1 MQLMRRL
8 FDGQYNIY
16 SNISIF
22 KGRLNAEIF
31 IIIKQIRFIIIY
43 VLFMYLDDNSVW
55 TEAAKYLLN
64 PLVFKIKNIITL
76 KNIIFLKV

>member
-43 VLFMYLDDNSVW
+43 VLFMYLDDNSV
-55 TEAAKYLLN
+55 
-64 PLVFKIKNIITL
+64 
-76 KNIIFLKV
+76 